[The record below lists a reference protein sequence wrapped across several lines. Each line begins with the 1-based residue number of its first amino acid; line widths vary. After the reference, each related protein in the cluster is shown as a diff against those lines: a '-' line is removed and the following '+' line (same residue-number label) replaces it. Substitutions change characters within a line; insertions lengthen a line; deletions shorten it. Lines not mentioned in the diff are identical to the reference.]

1 DGRGLGDRIGDR
13 PSARSGVAD
22 GDLLALEVI
31 DRFDVRVVA
40 DVDVCGLGVERGEPA
55 EVVEF
60 RAVEV
65 LEFTVDGI
73 VGGIALGEAQ
83 LPLALVHLA
92 AALRR
97 GTVLHVADG
106 DLVDIALDARG
117 QLSTERVVRSR
128 GAAGSEGEVVR
139 GLTAAAFTPTGSAGS
154 QGQGERSNGRCGDA
168 SNRH

>member
-1 DGRGLGDRIGDR
+1 DRIGDR

-40 DVDVCGLGVERGEPA
+40 DDDVCGLGVERGEPA
-55 EVVEF
+55 DVVEF

-65 LEFTVDGI
+65 RGFTVDGS

-83 LPLALVHLA
+83 LPLALVDLA
-92 AALRR
+92 EVLRR
-97 GTVLHVADG
+97 GAGLHVVDG
-106 DLVDIALDARG
+106 DPVDIALEDRG

-139 GLTAAAFTPTGSAGS
+139 GLTAAAFTPAGSTGS
-154 QGQGERSNGRCGDA
+154 QGQ
-168 SNRH
+168 